1 MIAHTG
7 SEAGGAT
14 DYSWLFSMCYFLDEV
29 IELNF

>member
-14 DYSWLFSMCYFLDEV
+14 DYSWLFSMCNFLDEV
-29 IELNF
+29 TELNF